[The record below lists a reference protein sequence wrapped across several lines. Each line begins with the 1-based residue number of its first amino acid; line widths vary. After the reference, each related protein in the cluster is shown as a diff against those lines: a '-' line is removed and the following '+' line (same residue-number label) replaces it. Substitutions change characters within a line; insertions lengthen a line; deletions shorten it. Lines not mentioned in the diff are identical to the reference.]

1 MAKQSYVLLLTLL
14 AAFSLVEIQADISP
28 FSLTPDGLL
37 SPGISS
43 ITENEKL
50 VNISLSSELQ
60 GSSVSIQTTIS
71 SSSNEENPLQSH
83 VCQLCSCQG
92 ESPFLIDCT
101 GKGLKEPFLVSEWP
115 HDVLSDTID
124 VKFDSNEFIEITQFP
139 ELPLLRL
146 SFRGNGLLVIE
157 KAAFKFL
164 KMLEYLDLSENRL
177 NHESITAS
185 VFEGPFNE
193 DDYEPIPLKTLKLGY
208 NKITSIDKDAFNHLP
223 SLETLELNNN
233 PLKVIDHQTAIAIT
247 SLRKLKV
254 WFKLNKVHLHNIL
267 KIIKFILMAI
277 HF

>member
-14 AAFSLVEIQADISP
+14 AASSLVEIQADISQ
-28 FSLTPDGLL
+28 FSSTPADGLL
-37 SPGISS
+37 SPGSS

-50 VNISLSSELQ
+50 VNISFSSELQ
-60 GSSVSIQTTIS
+60 GSSVNIQTTIS

-101 GKGLKEPFLVSEWP
+101 GKGLKKPFLVSEWP

-124 VKFDSNEFIEITQFP
+124 VKFDANDFIEITQFP
-139 ELPLLRL
+139 ELPLFRL

-254 WFKLNKVHLHNIL
+254 WFKLKSS
-267 KIIKFILMAI
+267 FT
-277 HF
+277 